1 MITNAIISA
10 APQHLAGGAQS
21 LMIGIIA
28 GVVTLIDMAMN
39 AWMHE
44 LYKVLGLFI
53 ALIVTNC
60 AVLGRAESFSS
71 RNPVLPSILDGAGMG
86 IGFTW
91 VLIVIGGVREILG
104 SGIAS
109 RPGSLLL
116 GEHFHWLEITVF
128 PDFQAFCWRSCRP
141 GRSLFWAS
149 CWRSSGR
156 SPPRRAAGQD
166 PRRTD
171 RVAVSRPRS
180 ERTMKISVVYAAP
193 RPAVRLPGGGRAPAW
208 PRRSST
214 PGCCATARHRPEQAK
229 GRGLRQVRQT
239 RQPAEG
245 GRSGEIY
252 QRITRVLDE
261 DDDDDD

>member
-1 MITNAIISA
+1 MLALCPALAVTTTATNGLGMGLATTLVLMITNAIISA
-10 APQHLAGGAQS
+10 LRHSISPAVRNP

-104 SGIAS
+104 SGTLFAQA
-109 RPGSLLL
+109 SLLL

-128 PDFQAFCWRSCRP
+128 PDFQGILLAILPPGAFIVLGFVLAFKRVIDR
-141 GRSLFWAS
+141 
-149 CWRSSGR
+149 
-156 SPPRRAAGQD
+156 RRAE
-166 PRRTD
+166 RR
-171 RVAVSRPRS
+171 V
-180 ERTMKISVVYAAP
+180 RT
-193 RPAVRLPGGGRAPAW
+193 
-208 PRRSST
+208 
-214 PGCCATARHRPEQAK
+214 H
-229 GRGLRQVRQT
+229 
-239 RQPAEG
+239 
-245 GRSGEIY
+245 GELI
-252 QRITRVLDE
+252 VLQ
-261 DDDDDD
+261 

>member
-1 MITNAIISA
+1 MSSHCGSPDVGTSKPRGLFSYFSTALWDYNVALVQMLALCPALAVTTTATNGLGMGLATTLVLMITNAIISA
-10 APQHLAGGAQS
+10 LRHSISPAVRNP

-104 SGIAS
+104 SGTLFAQA
-109 RPGSLLL
+109 SLLL
-116 GEHFHWLEITVF
+116 GEHFHWLEITVS
-128 PDFQAFCWRSCRP
+128 PDFQGILLAILPPGAFIVLGFVLAFKRVIDR
-141 GRSLFWAS
+141 
-149 CWRSSGR
+149 
-156 SPPRRAAGQD
+156 RRAE
-166 PRRTD
+166 RR
-171 RVAVSRPRS
+171 V
-180 ERTMKISVVYAAP
+180 RT
-193 RPAVRLPGGGRAPAW
+193 
-208 PRRSST
+208 
-214 PGCCATARHRPEQAK
+214 H
-229 GRGLRQVRQT
+229 
-239 RQPAEG
+239 
-245 GRSGEIY
+245 GELI
-252 QRITRVLDE
+252 VLQ
-261 DDDDDD
+261 

>member
-1 MITNAIISA
+1 MSSHCGSADVAAPKPKGLFSYFSSALWDYNVALVQMLALCPALAVTTTATNGLGMGLATTLVLMITNAIISA
-10 APQHLAGGAQS
+10 LRHSISPAVRNP

-104 SGIAS
+104 SGTLFAQA
-109 RPGSLLL
+109 SLLL

-128 PDFQAFCWRSCRP
+128 PDFQGILLAILPPGAFIVLGFVLAFKRVIDR
-141 GRSLFWAS
+141 
-149 CWRSSGR
+149 
-156 SPPRRAAGQD
+156 RRAE
-166 PRRTD
+166 RR
-171 RVAVSRPRS
+171 V
-180 ERTMKISVVYAAP
+180 RT
-193 RPAVRLPGGGRAPAW
+193 
-208 PRRSST
+208 
-214 PGCCATARHRPEQAK
+214 H
-229 GRGLRQVRQT
+229 
-239 RQPAEG
+239 
-245 GRSGEIY
+245 GELI
-252 QRITRVLDE
+252 VLQ
-261 DDDDDD
+261 